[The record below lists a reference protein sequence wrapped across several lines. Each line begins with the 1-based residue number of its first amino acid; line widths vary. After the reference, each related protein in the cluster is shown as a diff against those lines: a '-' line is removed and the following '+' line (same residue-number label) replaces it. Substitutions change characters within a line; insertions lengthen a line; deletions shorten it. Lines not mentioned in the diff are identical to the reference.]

1 MCFIALVELGAANSV
16 CYIRDELL
24 IVQGIKVFQL
34 GGKVQRPQHPII
46 LADDWNGDAG
56 HKVIQLT
63 DDNAISTLS
72 CLANLL
78 QQFIG
83 VNDGIGGIGYQV
95 VAVYPGLQ
103 RFIIQLGKEQLSGG
117 GAVGGEYC
125 AGQAVFIIAYNK
137 LSRCGQV
144 QDGFLIQH
152 RRAHLA
158 VFLPGGAALPGRV

>member
-1 MCFIALVELGAANSV
+1 M
-16 CYIRDELL
+16 
-24 IVQGIKVFQL
+24 FQL

-63 DDNAISTLS
+63 DDNAIPTLS

-83 VNDGIGGIGYQV
+83 VNDGIGGIGHQV
-95 VAVYPGLQ
+95 VAAHPGLQ
-103 RFIIQLGKEQLSGG
+103 RFIIQLGKEQFSGG
-117 GAVGGEYC
+117 GAVGGKYR
-125 AGQAVFIIAYNK
+125 ARQGVFIIVYNK
-137 LSRCGQV
+137 LSYRGQV

>member
-1 MCFIALVELGAANSV
+1 MYFIVLVELGAANSV

-63 DDNAISTLS
+63 DDNAIPTLS
-72 CLANLL
+72 YLVNLL

-83 VNDGIGGIGYQV
+83 VNDGIGGIGHQV
-95 VAVYPGLQ
+95 VAAHPGLQ
-103 RFIIQLGKEQLSGG
+103 RFIIQLGKEQFSGG
-117 GAVGGEYC
+117 GAVGGKYRARQGVYHC
-125 AGQAVFIIAYNK
+125 
-137 LSRCGQV
+137 
-144 QDGFLIQH
+144 IQ
-152 RRAHLA
+152 
-158 VFLPGGAALPGRV
+158 

>member
-1 MCFIALVELGAANSV
+1 MYFIVLVELGAADSV
-16 CYIRDELL
+16 CYIGDELL

-63 DDNAISTLS
+63 DDNAIPTLS
-72 CLANLL
+72 YLVNLL

-95 VAVYPGLQ
+95 VAMHPGLQ

-117 GAVGGEYC
+117 GAVGGKYR
-125 AGQAVFIIAYNK
+125 ARQGVFIIVYNK
-137 LSRCGQV
+137 LSYRGQV

>member
-1 MCFIALVELGAANSV
+1 MCFIALVELGAVNSV

-46 LADDWNGDAG
+46 LTDDWNGDAG

-63 DDNAISTLS
+63 DDNAIPTLS
-72 CLANLL
+72 CLVNLL

-95 VAVYPGLQ
+95 VAVHPGFQ
-103 RFIIQLGKEQLSGG
+103 RFIIQLGKEQFSGG
-117 GAVGGEYC
+117 GAVGGKYR
-125 AGQAVFIIAYNK
+125 ARQGVFIIVYNK

-152 RRAHLA
+152 RKAHLA
-158 VFLPGGAALPGRV
+158 VFLPGGGALAGRV